1 MAEST
6 LELISKIDELTELH
20 EFLQDET
27 VDRALSLVVKLT
39 MSPDLPHAKALPLI
53 VELQALSATFA
64 LRATYYAT
72 LGKGAA
78 GTPNNMKK
86 NIYYTLSDSTDKI
99 VSGLKYIARPI

>member
-6 LELISKIDELTELH
+6 LELIGKIDELMELH
-20 EFLQDET
+20 KFLQDDS

-53 VELQALSATFA
+53 VELQSLSATFA

-72 LGKGAA
+72 LGKGAS

-86 NIYYTLSDSTDKI
+86 NIYYTLSDSTDKL